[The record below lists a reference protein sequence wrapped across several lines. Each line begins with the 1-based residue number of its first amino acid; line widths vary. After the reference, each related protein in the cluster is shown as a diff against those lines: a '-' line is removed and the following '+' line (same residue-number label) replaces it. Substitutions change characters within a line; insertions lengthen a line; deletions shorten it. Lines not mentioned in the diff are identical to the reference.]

1 MLSVVIP
8 VFNEEETLNIA
19 ADKVK
24 TVLKKADIDF
34 EIFFIDD
41 GSTDRSWRII
51 SELHAADRRIK
62 GIRFSR
68 NFGKDTA
75 IFAGLKACGGDCV
88 AVMDCDL
95 QHPPEKLPEMYG
107 LWQQGFEV
115 VEGIKNYRGK
125 EPLIHRGLVNLFYK
139 LLSKCTKMNMKNASD
154 YKLLDRKVVNALI
167 KMPEHRMFSERCR
180 LGWDIR
186 ARRSPMMW
194 QGGRQD
200 QVVEKGPF
208 RICRH
213 FNHKLHRQSHAVCD
227 MVRRPCFHHLDF
239 HRRLGPCGQNFRPR
253 HRGHDHRHF
262 PSSVHRQHNNAHPR
276 HNRPL
281 HRPHIRGGSGTAEIY
296 HRLVSRRGIN
306 FTYITKAQFKDS
318 LNYAFLFLRFMAA
331 LYSFFLPGDL

>member
-24 TVLKKADIDF
+24 TVLKNADIDF

-68 NFGKDTA
+68 NFGKDAA

-115 VEGIKNYRGK
+115 VEGIKNYRGQ

-167 KMPEHRMFSERCR
+167 KMPEHRMFFRTLSSWV
-180 LGWDIR
+180 GYKSTSVTYDV
-186 ARRSPMMW
+186 ARRAGGKTKWSKKDLFGYAVTSITSFTANPMQFVTW
-194 QGGRQD
+194 CGTLVFIISIFIGVWALVDKISGRAIEGMTT
-200 QVVEKGPF
+200 VIFLLLFIGSIIMLTLGIIGHYIA
-208 RICRH
+208 RIYEEV
-213 FNHKLHRQSHAVCD
+213 QA
-227 MVRRPCFHHLDF
+227 
-239 HRRLGPCGQNFRPR
+239 RPR
-253 HRGHDHRHF
+253 
-262 PSSVHRQHNNAHPR
+262 
-276 HNRPL
+276 
-281 HRPHIRGGSGTAEIY
+281 
-296 HRLVSRRGIN
+296 
-306 FTYITKAQFKDS
+306 YIIDEY
-318 LNYAFLFLRFMAA
+318 L
-331 LYSFFLPGDL
+331 DEE